1 MIKNPVNTTKL
12 RKMTIQNVVLNTS
25 ENVDQDIAS
34 LGFLMK
40 SLYVSEYIG
49 VVSQQPKIDFCLF

>member
-49 VVSQQPKIDFCLF
+49 VVKSTT